1 MFARLRCGGN
11 LPLCLAFGTG
21 EGHLWYGICV
31 PCQKQHLPTGRIF
44 SARNGPRSEVSK
56 YKKRVRLKAL
66 VGPPFFPVLP
76 EQLLCAELYSLMHL
90 TEYAS
95 ALLPAPLADAVM
107 PFASVLKARQANPNP
122 VALVSSLVFGE
133 LLQ

>member
-1 MFARLRCGGN
+1 MVEGARANKVSGVLVGGSLLGN
-11 LPLCLAFGTG
+11 GAPLKTVA
-21 EGHLWYGICV
+21 Y
-31 PCQKQHLPTGRIF
+31 QKQAAVAAELRT
-44 SARNGPRSEVSK
+44 SQ
-56 YKKRVRLKAL
+56 KKEADLL
-66 VGPPFFPVLP
+66 VDLSTPFPVLP
-76 EQLLCAELYSLMHL
+76 EQSLCAEHYSLMHL

-107 PFASVLKARQANPNP
+107 PFASLLKARQANPNP